1 MYEVEFYKDRKER
14 CFTIEFLDELQ
25 TKIRAKVVKWIE
37 KLEKEGPRK
46 EVDVIMKG
54 TVKFKDYLKE
64 ELKDPEFREAF
75 DEEEVYASLAIQIA
89 KIRQKKKL
97 TQKELAKRLHT
108 TQQTISRLENIH
120 NKSYSL
126 QTLIKLARILDKRV
140 SVEFR
145 DVVKK

>member
-1 MYEVEFYKDRKER
+1 
-14 CFTIEFLDELQ
+14 
-25 TKIRAKVVKWIE
+25 
-37 KLEKEGPRK
+37 
-46 EVDVIMKG
+46 MKG

-64 ELKDPEFREAF
+64 ELKDPEFYEAF
-75 DEEEVYASLAIQIA
+75 EEEEVYASLAIQIA
-89 KIRQKKKL
+89 KIRQKEKL

-108 TQQTISRLENIH
+108 TQQTISRLEDIH

>member
-1 MYEVEFYKDRKER
+1 MED
-14 CFTIEFLDELQ
+14 TI
-25 TKIRAKVVKWIE
+25 
-37 KLEKEGPRK
+37 
-46 EVDVIMKG
+46 
-54 TVKFKDYLKE
+54 KFKDYLKE

-108 TQQTISRLENIH
+108 TQQTISRLENIY

-140 SVEFR
+140 SIKFSEGGR
-145 DVVKK
+145 RG

>member
-1 MYEVEFYKDRKER
+1 MED
-14 CFTIEFLDELQ
+14 
-25 TKIRAKVVKWIE
+25 
-37 KLEKEGPRK
+37 
-46 EVDVIMKG
+46 

-108 TQQTISRLENIH
+108 TQQTISRLENIY

-140 SVEFR
+140 SVKFSG
-145 DVVKK
+145 VVRKNKEQQP